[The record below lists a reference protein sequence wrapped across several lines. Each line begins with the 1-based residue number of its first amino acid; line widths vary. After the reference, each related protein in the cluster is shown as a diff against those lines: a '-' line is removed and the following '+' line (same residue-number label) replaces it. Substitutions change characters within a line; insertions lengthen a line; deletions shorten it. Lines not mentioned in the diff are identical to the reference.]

1 VRLNLAPFLIF
12 LNCCL
17 SLPSLGHQSYREVQR
32 EKIHSRLIA
41 AGCGDMLL
49 AHTDSPA
56 VREVSRS
63 GASRSRSL
71 NRALEDNRA
80 AEDFDRYSDFFSLLI
95 REEFNVAYGYE
106 GDPLMHE
113 VFRRDKTE
121 GAAKIAVQ
129 KELGITWPDDGAPTS
144 VPTWLALA
152 QNIRSGEPTFDAALI
167 YYRKTGTVER
177 NGKVEDVYENCSIA
191 PARGDAFP
199 DARDGWKLMTKDTE
213 LNGVKFNIP
222 FDVVFLAMKDGKF
235 PMLDAIHDISHF
247 VAFQR
252 FPEFAK
258 VVHEQMGKLDL
269 AQVKDAPGFKSR
281 EYWLTEALSL
291 PDPDGEKANHA
302 LLAQYRRPT
311 RHARA
316 IGQIEIELEKM
327 RASKEAQFIE
337 YALESGRHLESQL
350 RDVSGGNSSGGE
362 KWFYLSETFG
372 LRAQALL
379 DEDIHSEGMSDHG
392 RAQYGSP
399 IGAAMQIA
407 QTYFDGGPVTLKAN
421 KKRLSNETA
430 TFTFN
435 TLVTAQEILA
445 LSLQQNQ
452 LNGVSRVNAL
462 EALLKFTARTEYLL
476 VNKPFTYRQW
486 ATSFLQI
493 DLGKKDPL
501 YQMLTTV
508 FPNEIIAK
516 YYLGVG
522 EKRPVKPKVSTEAR
536 TRGISLREGGE
547 RSRVEEILYVEDGA
561 DDE

>member
-1 VRLNLAPFLIF
+1 MRSNLAALLIF
-12 LNCCL
+12 LEFSF

-32 EKIHSRLIA
+32 EKIHARLIA

-49 AHTDSPA
+49 GHTDSPT
-56 VREVSRS
+56 VRETSRS
-63 GASRSRSL
+63 GVNRGRSL
-71 NRALEDNRA
+71 PRGLEDNRA
-80 AEDFDRYSDFFSLLI
+80 AEDFGRYSDFFSLLI

-113 VFRRDKTE
+113 SFRRDKTE

-152 QNIRSGEPTFDAALI
+152 RNIHSGEPTFDAALI
-167 YYRKTGTVER
+167 YYRKTGSVER
-177 NGKVEDVYENCSIA
+177 NGKVEDVYEHCSIA

-199 DARDGWKLMTKDTE
+199 NARDGWRLMTKDTE

-252 FPEFAK
+252 FPEFARS
-258 VVHEQMGKLDL
+258 VHDQMRKLTL
-269 AQVKDAPGFKSR
+269 LQVKDAPGFKSR

-302 LLAQYRRPT
+302 LLASYERPT
-311 RHARA
+311 RQSRL
-316 IGQIEIELEKM
+316 IGQIENELENM
-327 RASKEAQFIE
+327 RATHEKRFIE
-337 YALESGRHLESQL
+337 YALASGRHLESQL

-372 LRAQALL
+372 MRAQALL
-379 DEDIHSEGMSDHG
+379 EENIQREGMTDHG

-399 IGAAMQIA
+399 IGAAMQLA
-407 QTYFDGGPVTLKAN
+407 QTYFEGGPVTLKAN

-435 TLVTAQEILA
+435 TLVSAQKILA
-445 LSLQQNQ
+445 LSLQQDQ

-462 EALLKFTARTEYLL
+462 KALLKFTARTEYLL
-476 VNKPFTYRQW
+476 AKKPFTYRQW
-486 ATSFLQI
+486 ARSFLQI
-493 DLGKKDPL
+493 DLGKRDPM

-508 FPNEIIAK
+508 FPNDIIAK

-522 EKRPVKPKVSTEAR
+522 EKRPVKPKAPTEPQ
-536 TRGISLREGGE
+536 TRGIARRDAGV
-547 RSRVEEILYVEDGA
+547 RSTGEEILYVEDGA